1 MMMESDAASRRRDTT
16 RGGLEYDASMPMSKA
31 VLRADR
37 GLGGTSVGSLSSH
50 PIADACAE
58 KP

>member
-1 MMMESDAASRRRDTT
+1 MMESDAASRRRDTT

-31 VLRADR
+31 VCVRI
-37 GLGGTSVGSLSSH
+37 GVLGGTSVGSLSSH